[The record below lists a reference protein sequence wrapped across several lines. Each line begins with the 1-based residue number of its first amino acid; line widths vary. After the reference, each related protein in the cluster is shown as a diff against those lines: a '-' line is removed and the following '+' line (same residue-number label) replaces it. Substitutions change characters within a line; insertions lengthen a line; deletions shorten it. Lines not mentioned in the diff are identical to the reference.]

1 MPKSK
6 RRHRK
11 KSTKSSRTVDWS
23 GATKQSSALGG
34 WILIGVIGAA
44 ILGGGG
50 YIWHNAQA
58 DQAFQELAAKGK
70 GTLGK
75 VENLPNLGRNH
86 LNAGQSYQYASA
98 YPTSGPH
105 AQFWTN
111 PGFYTAPQPATMRV
125 HAQEHGHVIIYY
137 DKTSPENVEKIKEWS
152 SIYRGNWSGVLAV
165 PDGSLNK
172 QIILTAWRKR
182 LKLKEFDATV
192 AAAFID
198 AYRGRGPER
207 LVR

>member
-23 GATKQSSALGG
+23 GGTKQSSGLGG

-70 GTLGK
+70 STLGK

-111 PGFYTAPQPATMRV
+111 PGFYARL
-125 HAQEHGHVIIYY
+125 
-137 DKTSPENVEKIKEWS
+137 SPPPCAFTRRNMVMSS
-152 SIYRGNWSGVLAV
+152 SITTKPRLKMSRRLKNGVQFIVVIGAAFW
-165 PDGSLNK
+165 PC
-172 QIILTAWRKR
+172 LTA
-182 LKLKEFDATV
+182 V
-192 AAAFID
+192 
-198 AYRGRGPER
+198 
-207 LVR
+207 